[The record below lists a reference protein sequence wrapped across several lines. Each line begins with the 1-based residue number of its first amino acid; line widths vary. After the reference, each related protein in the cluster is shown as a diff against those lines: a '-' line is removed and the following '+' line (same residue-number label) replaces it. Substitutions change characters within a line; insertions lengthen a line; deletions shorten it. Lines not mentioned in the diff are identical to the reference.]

1 MTKVQGTPM
10 EMPMQPKRRVAL
22 RAALATALA
31 PLALSA
37 CGFQLRGSTA
47 QANIPFSTIYLAIPD
62 TSPLGIELKRNLRA
76 GNGTQIVDAP
86 NKAQAVIELLN
97 ETRDNSTVVSR
108 NTQGR
113 IREYQ
118 LQYKV
123 TFDVKNGKGAQLLAP
138 TEILL
143 KRNISFNESQV
154 LAKER
159 EEELLYR
166 DMQTDLVQQILRRLA
181 VLKPA

>member
-1 MTKVQGTPM
+1 M
-10 EMPMQPKRRVAL
+10 KRRIVVS
-22 RAALATALA
+22 AALAAT
-31 PLALSA
+31 LALSA
-37 CGFQLRGSTA
+37 CGFQLRGSAT
-47 QANIPFSTIYLAIPD
+47 QANIPFSTVYLAIPD

-76 GNGTQIVDAP
+76 SSGTKVVDDA
-86 NKAQAVIELLN
+86 KSAQAVIELLS

-123 TFDVKNGKGAQLLAP
+123 TFDVKNGKGASLLAP

-143 KRNISFNESQV
+143 KRNITFNESQV
-154 LAKER
+154 LAKEK
-159 EEELLYR
+159 EEDMLYR

>member
-1 MTKVQGTPM
+1 
-10 EMPMQPKRRVAL
+10 MQLKRRIL
-22 RAALATALA
+22 CSAALAATF
-31 PLALSA
+31 ALSA
-37 CGFQLRGSTA
+37 CGFQLRGSTTL
-47 QANIPFSTIYLAIPD
+47 ANIPFSTIYLAIPD
-62 TSPLGIELKRNLRA
+62 TSPLGIELKRNLRVS
-76 GNGTQIVDAP
+76 NGTQVVDNA
-86 NKAQAVIELLN
+86 KAAQAVIELLS

-108 NTQGR
+108 NTQGLV
-113 IREYQ
+113 REYQ

-123 TFDVKNGKGAQLLAP
+123 IFDVKDGKGNALLAP

-143 KRNISFNESQV
+143 KRNISYNESQV

-181 VLKPA
+181 ALKPA